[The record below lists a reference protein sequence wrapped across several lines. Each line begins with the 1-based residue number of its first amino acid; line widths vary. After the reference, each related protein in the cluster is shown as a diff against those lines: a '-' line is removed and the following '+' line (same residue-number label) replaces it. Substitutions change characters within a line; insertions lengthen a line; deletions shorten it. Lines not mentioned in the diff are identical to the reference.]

1 MTGMIYRI
9 TDFDVVR
16 PFTDG
21 WNETV
26 VKTCLAGRIG
36 AVFADD
42 EKSPSSVLLTAGE
55 FVLFA
60 GTPCEK
66 IVSYVPEGYKTDF
79 AIMAA
84 KGDDD
89 RWYRLIEKVYGKRA
103 EKITRY
109 AIKKDGV
116 ASFSKAKL
124 SSMASALPDGYR
136 IDMIGREL
144 YDVCRADADFHDL
157 VSQYPTYEEYEKYGL
172 GFMALYGDEPASGCS
187 SFSDYPGG
195 LEIEIA
201 TKESHRRRGLASAVA
216 ARFMLECTERNIYP
230 SWDAGNL
237 SSLALAEK
245 LGYRLE
251 RAYTAYE
258 ISGYKSGNN

>member
-1 MTGMIYRI
+1 MMYRI
-9 TDFDVVR
+9 TDTDVVR

-21 WNETV
+21 WDETV
-26 VKTCLAGRIG
+26 VKTCFAGRIG

-42 EKSPSSVLLTAGE
+42 EKNPSSVLLTAGE

-60 GTPCEK
+60 GTPSEEA
-66 IVSYVPEGYKTDF
+66 VSYVPEGYKTDF
-79 AIMAA
+79 AIMTA
-84 KGDDD
+84 KGDDG
-89 RWYRLIEKVYGKRA
+89 RWYRLIEKVYGRRA

-116 ASFSKAKL
+116 ASFNKAKL
-124 SSMASALPDGYR
+124 LAMASSLPDGYR
-136 IDMIGREL
+136 IEPIGRDI
-144 YDVCRADADFHDL
+144 YDLCRTDGDFHDL
-157 VSQYPTYEEYEKYGL
+157 VSQYPTFEEYEKHGL
-172 GFMALYGDEPASGCS
+172 GFMAMYGDEPASGCS

-216 ARFMLECTERNIYP
+216 ARFMLECIGRNIYP

-258 ISGYKSGNN
+258 VSGYKSGK

>member
-1 MTGMIYRI
+1 MMYRI
-9 TDFDVVR
+9 KDIDVVR
-16 PFTDG
+16 QFTDD
-21 WNETV
+21 WNESV

-36 AVFADD
+36 SVFADD
-42 EKSPSSVLLTAGE
+42 ERSPSCVLLTAGE

-60 GTPCEK
+60 GAPGEEA
-66 IVSYVPEGYKTDF
+66 VAYVPEGYKTDL
-79 AIMAA
+79 AIMTA

-89 RWYRLIEKVYGKRA
+89 RWYRLIEKVYGERA

-116 ASFSKAKL
+116 ASFNRAKL
-124 SSMASALPDGYR
+124 TAMASSLPEGYR
-136 IDMIGREL
+136 IEKIGRSL
-144 YDVCRADADFHDL
+144 YDFCRTDGDFHDL

-172 GFMALYGDEPASGCS
+172 GFMAFYGDEAASGCS

-216 ARFMLECTERNIYP
+216 AKFILECIERNIYP
-230 SWDAGNL
+230 SWDAANL
-237 SSLALAEK
+237 SSVALAEK
-245 LGYRLE
+245 LGYRLD

-258 ISGYKSGNN
+258 VKEYRRGKK